1 MSGAVGAGRSG
12 RAWRQLSADFRKV
25 CEESDAPCW
34 MDGQPINYAAG
45 PDEPDAFNVD
55 HFYPVST
62 HPELGNDPANL
73 RPSHRACNIA
83 RGNGDAP
90 LGLGQLSEEW

>member
-1 MSGAVGAGRSG
+1 MSGSGAGRDG
-12 RAWRQLSADFRKV
+12 RRWRELKAAFRQT
-25 CEESDAPCW
+25 CEEANAPCW
-34 MDGQPINYAAG
+34 MDGQPINYNAED
-45 PDEPDAFNVD
+45 DEPDAFNVD
-55 HFYPVST
+55 HFHPVST

-90 LGLGQLSEEW
+90 LGLGTPSEDW